1 MDSFIGR
8 VWDLLDES
16 LYIYGRELF
25 FMFDRVWVLGFQ
37 LILDNLLDLLLG
49 FLEFFV
55 MFKI

>member
-25 FMFDRVWVLGFQ
+25 LMFDRVWVLGFQ